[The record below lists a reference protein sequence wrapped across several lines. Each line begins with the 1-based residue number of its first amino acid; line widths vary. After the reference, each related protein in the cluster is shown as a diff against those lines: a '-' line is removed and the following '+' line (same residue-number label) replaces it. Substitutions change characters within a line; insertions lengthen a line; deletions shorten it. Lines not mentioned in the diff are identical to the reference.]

1 MRKPESQR
9 GPQLARSANATA
21 PPFVSVVRRCAA
33 SAPRRACE
41 DADGRRARRAFSA
54 ALPPSACGG
63 RGRRVGRLAARTV
76 GVGLDTYHPRG
87 WLFGVTRVIDTR
99 DASKELYDLCFKEG
113 TNKMLFYKPA
123 MEACMRF
130 DKALIDPRIL
140 AQDAN
145 DTYLIDGRDAA
156 CVSFGKKV
164 KAKPDLERRRFE
176 VYLPDHFKISQR
188 AFDNPVGRDGVFQSA
203 VSKTYMYRIP
213 FEPVRGNTVRGT
225 VCPDTFHVFLS
236 WKFINYQSNT
246 ELVLPTA
253 TMAANLNAAFAGL

>member
-1 MRKPESQR
+1 MAL
-9 GPQLARSANATA
+9 LARSPTGSLQIFISLDDEGHSGDQGEGLYCHRIKFKRDNTLY
-21 PPFVSVVRRCAA
+21 
-33 SAPRRACE
+33 E
-41 DADGRRARRAFSA
+41 
-54 ALPPSACGG
+54 
-63 RGRRVGRLAARTV
+63 
-76 GVGLDTYHPRG
+76 GVEI
-87 WLFGVTRVIDTR
+87 VTRVTDTR

-113 TNKMLFYKPA
+113 TNEMIFFKPA

-213 FEPVRGNTVRGT
+213 FEPARGNTARGA

-246 ELVLPTA
+246 ELALPAA
-253 TMAANLNAAFAGL
+253 TMVANLNAAFAGL